1 MKVSQVE
8 KISFTTLNIYMILT
22 LSSSTEEK
30 LENNKNKF
38 TSLPLVFYPKLI
50 LFFLQTNLVVSKLFL
65 KQCADNVVFFKH
77 KYIFF

>member
-8 KISFTTLNIYMILT
+8 KISFATLNIYMILT

-50 LFFLQTNLVVSKLFL
+50 LFFLQTNLIVSKLFL

>member
-1 MKVSQVE
+1 
-8 KISFTTLNIYMILT
+8 MILT

-50 LFFLQTNLVVSKLFL
+50 LFFLQTNLIVSKLFL

-77 KYIFF
+77 KYIFLSF